1 VTPDAASRRGR
12 LVLVGT
18 PIGNLGDLSP
28 RAVEALTAADV
39 IAAED
44 TRRARALLSHAGVE
58 ARGRVRAVHGHNE
71 AQAAAALAGEVRA
84 GRVVAY
90 VSDAG
95 MPGISDPGERLVRA
109 CIDDGSPVEVVPG
122 PSAVLAA
129 LVVSGLPT
137 ARFRF
142 EGFLPR
148 KGLERRRRLDAVA
161 ASTDTVVLYESPHR
175 IAATLR
181 DLAQVCGDDRDAALV
196 REVTKLH
203 EEARR
208 GALGELAAGVAAD
221 PPRGEMVVV
230 VAPAAARTVLD
241 DDALEAAAAG
251 ALTAETTARDA
262 AARVATE
269 LGVSKRRAYEAV
281 LRVRGAKS
289 EGRRGAKP

>member
-1 VTPDAASRRGR
+1 VTPDTASRRGR

-28 RAVEALTAADV
+28 RAVEALAAADV

-71 AQAAAALAGEVRA
+71 AQVATALADEVRS

-109 CIDDGSPVEVVPG
+109 CIDAGAPVDVVPG

-142 EGFLPR
+142 EGFLAR
-148 KGLERRRRLDAVA
+148 KGAERGRRLDAVA
-161 ASTDTVVLYESPHR
+161 TSTDTVVLYESPHR
-175 IAATLR
+175 IGATLR
-181 DLAQVCGDDRDAALV
+181 DLAQACGDGRRAALV

-208 GALGELAAGVAAD
+208 GTLGDLVAGVGTD
-221 PPRGEMVVV
+221 PPRGEIVVV
-230 VAPAAARTVLD
+230 VAPAEARTVVDDEALD
-241 DDALEAAAAG
+241 AAAAR
-251 ALTAETTARDA
+251 ASAAESTARDA

-289 EGRRGAKP
+289 KGSREATS